1 MVSKINFWP
10 PLLSFDAYTFPFLST
25 ISDEDVLNANFF
37 AGGGAAAAAAVRD
50 ENDGEEKASRTT
62 RRVDMV
68 LIKFVISLGKIT

>member
-25 ISDEDVLNANFF
+25 ISEEDVLNANFF
-37 AGGGAAAAAAVRD
+37 AVGGGAAAAAAVRD

-62 RRVDMV
+62 RHVRDMF
-68 LIKFVISLGKIT
+68 LT